1 MSVAMDFARLK
12 SLQPAEAVAYM
23 AGRELVGETFSA
35 YDLWHEEHGR
45 AFTVSRLARADLLE
59 ALQQGLAR
67 SVAGDLSRRD
77 WIRSTEKL
85 LQDAGWWGTKEV
97 TDPRTGEL
105 LTTRFDHA
113 RLQLIFDTNVRQA
126 QAGGQWQRM
135 LRNRR
140 THPFARYVSMDD
152 GRVRP
157 LHRAWHGVTL
167 PLDDAWWATH
177 HPPNGWRCRC
187 RVVGVTQ
194 QEYEQGQFEERGNLQ
209 DGDDGPLQQ
218 RPMRKQ
224 VPQDGDTEWRNPATG
239 KLQRIP
245 QGIDPGF
252 DYNAGT
258 QGARAA
264 FEAMVQAK
272 LARLS
277 PQVAKAAVAQ
287 RLSMG
292 LPTED
297 FMGQRPGLADL
308 PPVPVVE
315 LTGEEFG
322 AGLSHTQLMAQ
333 ATKLLR
339 QLQVSDGL
347 VNDDTGWLL
356 AINRKGVKKMGDNQ
370 QQNRPSLQAVAMLR
384 ALVQRAVVVERHK
397 DKEHENEFVNSIFRL
412 FAPMQIAGQLYRVK
426 LTVKEFQQGN
436 NIRKLLHA
444 LEATQI
450 ENALPLGTLPNS
462 PETGV
467 GTAQPTTVR
476 RTVSLPQLLQNAT
489 RNDGKPYD
497 L

>member
-277 PQVAKAAVAQ
+277 PQVAEVARGMGLQSTGADTPRLSEPQKHEFAQWAQEVLSDDYHIKNEYVLAGFLPSEVLADAAVVK
-287 RLSMG
+287 L
-292 LPTED
+292 LPQGTEVHISD
-297 FMGQRPGLADL
+297 KQLRHGYRPGKKARSAALPQEVLATL
-308 PPVPVVE
+308 PEILEGASWYYDSTHDNVFAVFNTE
-315 LTGEEFG
+315 GEGE
-322 AGLSHTQLMAQ
+322 
-333 ATKLLR
+333 
-339 QLQVSDGL
+339 
-347 VNDDTGWLL
+347 
-356 AINRKGVKKMGDNQ
+356 MGK
-370 QQNRPSLQAVAMLR
+370 
-384 ALVQRAVVVERHK
+384 AVVQFNYMR
-397 DKEHENEFVNSIFRL
+397 RR
-412 FAPMQIAGQLYRVK
+412 QTY
-426 LTVKEFQQGN
+426 
-436 NIRKLLHA
+436 
-444 LEATQI
+444 
-450 ENALPLGTLPNS
+450 NAVIT
-462 PETGV
+462 TGV
-467 GTAQPTTVR
+467 IKDFNLNDSGIR
-476 RTVSLPQLLQNAT
+476 RI
-489 RNDGKPYD
+489 K
-497 L
+497 

>member
-59 ALQQGLAR
+59 ALQQSLAR
-67 SVAGDLSRRD
+67 SVKGDLGRRD

-177 HPPNGWRCRC
+177 RPPNGWRCRC

-224 VPQDGDTEWRNPATG
+224 APQDGDTEWRNPATG
-239 KLQRIP
+239 QVQRIAR
-245 QGIDPGF
+245 GIDPGF

-258 QGARAA
+258 TGRSAA

-277 PQVAKAAVAQ
+277 PQVAKAV
-287 RLSMG
+287 M
-292 LPTED
+292 
-297 FMGQRPGLADL
+297 
-308 PPVPVVE
+308 
-315 LTGEEFG
+315 G
-322 AGLSHTQLMAQ
+322 AGIR
-333 ATKLLR
+333 ATVLDER
-339 QLQVSDGL
+339 TLQWYGL
-347 VNDDTGWLL
+347 VDQVADTMRATGQTVQVHVIDAATVQAL
-356 AINRKGVKKMGDNQ
+356 RDKGIE
-370 QQNRPSLQAVAMLR
+370 LQDTAVWMR
-384 ALVQRAVVVERHK
+384 DQE
-397 DKEHENEFVNSIFRL
+397 
-412 FAPMQIAGQLYRVK
+412 
-426 LTVKEFQQGN
+426 
-436 NIRKLLHA
+436 LLHA
-444 LEATQI
+444 IRDKKDAREATLPVDVWRDLPRLL
-450 ENALPLGTLPNS
+450 EVATPYLDTRDTALIYAIDLGARWGKLVVRVNYNEKGRFNGKRSRIVSNFVQTGGLVDVDNITSEAHMVPLR
-462 PETGV
+462 E
-467 GTAQPTTVR
+467 R
-476 RTVSLPQLLQNAT
+476 E
-489 RNDGKPYD
+489 
-497 L
+497 